1 MNKNSFI
8 EARSLKEIS
17 KHSLRIFFWSF
28 PLSFVA
34 ITPLYMF
41 HIDNFEILDLLKIS
55 STVGM
60 RASLFYIVIISIG
73 CLFKWK
79 INKSK

>member
-1 MNKNSFI
+1 MDKNSFI

-17 KHSLRIFFWSF
+17 KHSLRIFFLSF

-34 ITPLYMF
+34 ISPIYMF

-55 STVGM
+55 SIVGM
-60 RASLFYIVIISIG
+60 RASLFYIVIVSIG
-73 CLFKWK
+73 CIFKWK